1 MYYNERQFY
10 CYLLHFW
17 YFTYIFQ
24 EFFVAG
30 NPQREIQSKRSE
42 SRQTRRPVELETSGN
57 VFSGM
62 DERMLAEAFHVNTD
76 IARRLKGE
84 DDFRGMIVFVRVERG
99 LEVLSPQR
107 SPEEERQIREEQQ
120 QREFEMGSRGSI
132 RYWYLQ
138 PTCRPHHQWPPHPHT
153 QKPPTQ
159 CSERCALQGKILK
172 NTYNNLYC
180 GSIY

>member
-1 MYYNERQFY
+1 M
-10 CYLLHFW
+10 
-17 YFTYIFQ
+17 
-24 EFFVAG
+24 AG

-62 DERMLAEAFHVNTD
+62 DERMLAEAFNVNTD

-84 DDFRGMIVFVRVERG
+84 GDFRGMIVRVERG

-132 RYWYLQ
+132 RYNGVEETFCTAKLRHNVDNPSDADIFNPRAGRITNGHHIPILRNLQ
-138 PTCRPHHQWPPHPHT
+138 LSVQR
-153 QKPPTQ
+153 
-159 CSERCALQGKILK
+159 GV
-172 NTYNNLYC
+172 LYRVRF
-180 GSIY
+180 